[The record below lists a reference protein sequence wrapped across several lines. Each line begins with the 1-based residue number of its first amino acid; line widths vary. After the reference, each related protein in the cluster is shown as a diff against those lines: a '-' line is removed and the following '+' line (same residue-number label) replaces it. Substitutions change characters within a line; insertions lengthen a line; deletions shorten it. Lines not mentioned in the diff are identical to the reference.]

1 MKNSVFFIYLLI
13 LAGSTYLI
21 RVIPFIAIKEKINN
35 SFVRSFLYYI
45 PYAVLTA
52 MTIPAVF
59 YATNWW
65 VGAAAGLIAAV
76 IFALKGKGLTT
87 VAVASCVAVFIVELI
102 FPPERFHQYH
112 IRNDGIFIFNLLSP
126 VYVTVTVIACLAC
139 IHSPVCFLRNI
150 VYKLPVFLQTS
161 YTSV

>member
-21 RVIPFIAIKEKINN
+21 RAIPFIAIKEKISN

-87 VAVASCVAVFIVELI
+87 VAVASCVAVFIVEL
-102 FPPERFHQYH
+102 FH
-112 IRNDGIFIFNLLSP
+112 
-126 VYVTVTVIACLAC
+126 
-139 IHSPVCFLRNI
+139 
-150 VYKLPVFLQTS
+150 
-161 YTSV
+161 

>member
-65 VGAAAGLIAAV
+65 VGAKKEDLSRCGICIKGQGAYNRGRGFLCGGIYCRAVPLI
-76 IFALKGKGLTT
+76 IY
-87 VAVASCVAVFIVELI
+87 
-102 FPPERFHQYH
+102 FP
-112 IRNDGIFIFNLLSP
+112 
-126 VYVTVTVIACLAC
+126 T
-139 IHSPVCFLRNI
+139 
-150 VYKLPVFLQTS
+150 
-161 YTSV
+161 

>member
-35 SFVRSFLYYI
+35 SFVRSFLYYFS
-45 PYAVLTA
+45 PA

-65 VGAAAGLIAAV
+65 VGAAAGIIAAV

-87 VAVASCVAVFIVELI
+87 VAVASCVAVFIVEL
-102 FPPERFHQYH
+102 FH
-112 IRNDGIFIFNLLSP
+112 
-126 VYVTVTVIACLAC
+126 
-139 IHSPVCFLRNI
+139 
-150 VYKLPVFLQTS
+150 
-161 YTSV
+161 

>member
-52 MTIPAVF
+52 MTIPTVF

-65 VGAAAGLIAAV
+65 VGAATGLI
-76 IFALKGKGLTT
+76 ALKGKGLTT
-87 VAVASCVAVFIVELI
+87 VAVASCVAVFIVEL
-102 FPPERFHQYH
+102 FH
-112 IRNDGIFIFNLLSP
+112 
-126 VYVTVTVIACLAC
+126 
-139 IHSPVCFLRNI
+139 
-150 VYKLPVFLQTS
+150 
-161 YTSV
+161 